1 MNIGIIGCGAISNQY
16 MIGLNKHNNDIEVT
30 ACADIDKNKADQFS
44 KEYNTKTLSV
54 DELILSDEIDIVVN
68 LTPPLSHFEIS
79 YKSLKNAKHVFSE
92 KPIALTIDEGKK
104 LFSTMK
110 ENNVYLYSAPDTF
123 LGPAFKKAQE
133 LLSSNKIGKIIGGSA
148 NFTSHGVEGWHPN
161 PEFYYKNGGGPL
173 FDMGPYYLTALVKAL
188 GPVQEV
194 IGYSKKTFD
203 KRNVENPE
211 VNYKEINVDVDTHYF
226 GLLKFKSGI
235 IVDFQVTFDIWK
247 PYDPKLEIYGDK
259 SSLKLADPNNYDGEI
274 FIFDKDLYQW
284 ELIYSSTDSQNNF
297 YRGLGVVNMVK
308 AIKNNTVSE
317 DELSVPFHILEVMC
331 SLDSYN
337 LDSGWKKIS
346 QHTNSIIFH
355 QFITLTWMVN
365 QREKFIW
372 NLNLSIGGLKTI
384 QESLRMMVVMMI

>member
-44 KEYNTKTLSV
+44 KDNNIKTLSV

-79 YKSLKNAKHVFSE
+79 YKSLKNGKHVFSE

-110 ENNVYLYSAPDTF
+110 ENNVYLYAAPDTF
-123 LGPAFKKAQE
+123 LGPAFKKAHE

-188 GPVQEV
+188 GPVQE
-194 IGYSKKTFD
+194 
-203 KRNVENPE
+203 
-211 VNYKEINVDVDTHYF
+211 
-226 GLLKFKSGI
+226 L
-235 IVDFQVTFDIWK
+235 
-247 PYDPKLEIYGDK
+247 
-259 SSLKLADPNNYDGEI
+259 SLI
-274 FIFDKDLYQW
+274 
-284 ELIYSSTDSQNNF
+284 
-297 YRGLGVVNMVK
+297 
-308 AIKNNTVSE
+308 
-317 DELSVPFHILEVMC
+317 HI
-331 SLDSYN
+331 
-337 LDSGWKKIS
+337 
-346 QHTNSIIFH
+346 
-355 QFITLTWMVN
+355 
-365 QREKFIW
+365 
-372 NLNLSIGGLKTI
+372 
-384 QESLRMMVVMMI
+384 

>member
-133 LLSSNKIGKIIGGSA
+133 LLQVMVSKVGIQIQNSITRRVA
-148 NFTSHGVEGWHPN
+148 VP
-161 PEFYYKNGGGPL
+161 
-173 FDMGPYYLTALVKAL
+173 YLTW
-188 GPVQEV
+188 G
-194 IGYSKKTFD
+194 
-203 KRNVENPE
+203 
-211 VNYKEINVDVDTHYF
+211 H
-226 GLLKFKSGI
+226 I
-235 IVDFQVTFDIWK
+235 I
-247 PYDPKLEIYGDK
+247 
-259 SSLKLADPNNYDGEI
+259 
-274 FIFDKDLYQW
+274 
-284 ELIYSSTDSQNNF
+284 
-297 YRGLGVVNMVK
+297 
-308 AIKNNTVSE
+308 
-317 DELSVPFHILEVMC
+317 
-331 SLDSYN
+331 
-337 LDSGWKKIS
+337 
-346 QHTNSIIFH
+346 
-355 QFITLTWMVN
+355 
-365 QREKFIW
+365 
-372 NLNLSIGGLKTI
+372 
-384 QESLRMMVVMMI
+384 